1 MVQPATKL
9 LPFRIDKREV
19 TSIEDL
25 CRQISVD
32 NDRRIKGMSEERGG
46 WREIIERYISLN

>member
-1 MVQPATKL
+1 MVQPAPKL
-9 LPFRIDKREV
+9 LPFRIDKRGV

-32 NDRRIKGMSEERGG
+32 NDRRIKGMSEER
-46 WREIIERYISLN
+46 RAERNY